1 MNRMNH
7 FLLNLPILPDMDL
20 IKAKTILSRLQA
32 MHQELESNPQLS
44 SLERDLILHYLRD
57 LYHIYLEAEVQ
68 AMPTIKSPVSA
79 IETLMEKDPVQK
91 TLEFKFDTVEEVIKP
106 NVQIPTI
113 PFPESI
119 TEVII
124 TPSFSPEIEKKQEPL
139 KPKEIQQIPIPASTI
154 PTAKTTILRASIQE
168 LFDIKKGTEL
178 SDKLHELPLKDIN
191 RAIGINDRL
200 EYVSTLFG
208 GQKPFFEQT
217 IQELNN
223 LKSFDEAE
231 DILGRGVAV
240 TYKWDHE
247 NQKEKATE
255 FIKLIRRRYL

>member
-1 MNRMNH
+1 
-7 FLLNLPILPDMDL
+7 MDL
-20 IKAKTILSRLQA
+20 IKAKTILSRLQS
-32 MHQELESNPQLS
+32 MHQSLESNALLS
-44 SLERDLILHYLRD
+44 TLERDLILHYLRE
-57 LYHIYLEAEVQ
+57 LYEIYLTAEVQ
-68 AMPTIKSPVSA
+68 ALPVLKSTVANTLANP
-79 IETLMEKDPVQK
+79 IEKEPVQK